1 VLSRLFILSNLLLLN
16 LLACQGGY
24 NSCQKKIRDSHS
36 LFSQTISI
44 PIKNH
49 KRIIYSKTK
58 PKTTILK
65 HDPFLSLYMIID
77 NTKFKYPFE
86 TSYKIAMGMASVN
99 SKRAIEGR
107 IARHQIGLNKFA
119 LFSEVVSTPSLLL
132 TSCCSLEGFVTP
144 EGIIEKEY
152 IDRFITIKNVSYSDI
167 GIRVKDEKKLVIVDA
182 INPFLEGNNFK
193 IDDCIVTFDGKK
205 VKNAATLMRWI
216 LFSKIGSHHTVKIK
230 RANRFMIL
238 KMQSSKRNG
247 GGYLSDTFLEFLGIS
262 FDKNLKIISI
272 KPKAEKYQL
281 KIGDK
286 LIQINQKKI
295 TTEAQIL
302 KMLSEAQESSNLLF
316 QRDGFQFFVKIK
328 SI

>member
-1 VLSRLFILSNLLLLN
+1 MLFRLFILFNLSFLN

-24 NSCQKKIRDSHS
+24 TSCQKKIIDSHS
-36 LFSQTISI
+36 LSNQTISI
-44 PIKNH
+44 PIKNNR
-49 KRIIYSKTK
+49 RIIYSKTK
-58 PKTTILK
+58 PKAKILK

-77 NTKFKYPFE
+77 DTKFKYPFM
-86 TSYKIAMGMASVN
+86 SNYKIPMGIASVN
-99 SKRAIEGR
+99 NKRAIEGKIIR
-107 IARHQIGLNKFA
+107 EQIGLNKFA
-119 LFSEVVSTPSLLL
+119 LFSEVLSTPSLLL

-152 IDRFITIKNVSYSDI
+152 IDRFIKIKKVSYSDI
-167 GIRVKDEKKLVIVDA
+167 GIRIKDEQKLVIVDA

-193 IDDCIVTFDGKK
+193 LDDCILTFDGKK
-205 VKNAATLMRWI
+205 VSNASTLMRWI
-216 LFSKIGSHHTVKIK
+216 LFSKIGSSHTVKLK
-230 RANRFMIL
+230 RGEKYLTLNMR
-238 KMQSSKRNG
+238 SSKRNG

-262 FDKNLKIISI
+262 FDKNLNIIKIRS
-272 KPKAEKYQL
+272 KAKEYQL
-281 KIGDK
+281 KVGDK

-302 KMLSEAQESSNLLF
+302 KMLSEAKESSNLLF